1 MSYPANVTYP
11 PPPYRLIGKWHGRR
25 NDAESKICGLWKLG
39 ADFNVDGMVYMD
51 LKLSPYS
58 AATITAVDATAA
70 RKIPGVLLVITSD
83 DVKNDA
89 AWSKIKNGN
98 YNLLPFDQV
107 RYAGQEV
114 AAVIATDPYIAK
126 EACEAINIT
135 YNKLPYVN
143 KIQDAMA
150 SSAPQVWSGT
160 PNLQTPT
167 TYKFGDADT
176 AMNASGV
183 TVISETYES
192 NDCHQNP
199 VANMAGTVNAA
210 TSGRAEIWQD
220 NQDCKAASR
229 TLAGLIGLPYAR
241 GWAKATTCAGSFGG
255 KSGGGYQQLAILA
268 SQRLGKPVKYVLTR
282 EHDIRN
288 GARHPR
294 DVFNVTAA
302 YKSDGTVTAL
312 KADCYNNCGA
322 SKSAGVGTASGAAAH
337 FYNTYKYPNF
347 TVNAYEVWTNYP
359 SPGAYRNPPGPHASF
374 AASVF
379 MDKIAGK
386 LGMNPLDFFAK
397 NSMYVAGDKNQLNN
411 LPFYSIGQPDC
422 MNLAV
427 SMSNFKSKWKAAPSS
442 PQGLTGV
449 VHGIGIAN
457 TASGLGSTASS
468 QSTVVVMLTDG
479 SLLVSSGG
487 TDIGEGR
494 TEQERLY
501 AAEMMGLPMEYV
513 AVANN
518 DSEFIGDTGVT
529 AGSMQTKN
537 SGNPIVLACADAKNQ
552 MLAKAATAL
561 NTTVDKL
568 TYAMDGSM
576 KIYLTSDATQSRTF
590 AQLTGQPTIIGVG
603 KFVGPSGLTGNVFDT
618 AVAEVDVD
626 TDTGFVTVTSLIEVQ
641 DVGRVIFKDGIDGQM
656 TAAMIQALGQTIQEE
671 QWVDPATG
679 MLLGASHLDDKIP
692 TFTQVPATCSP
703 GYVEDA
709 EAPPLG
715 YNFGAKGM
723 AEPPFDAPI
732 PAIAN
737 AVANAIGW
745 WPTTLPITPD
755 KVLRGLGKA

>member
-1 MSYPANVTYP
+1 MSYPAGVQYP
-11 PPPYRLIGKWHGRR
+11 APPYRLLGKWTGRR
-25 NDAESKICGLWKLG
+25 NDGESKICGQWKLG
-39 ADFNVDGMVYMD
+39 ADFNVDNQAYLA

-70 RKIPGVLLVITSD
+70 KAIPGVLMVITSD

-89 AWSKIKNGN
+89 VLSKLAVGN
-98 YNLLPFDQV
+98 YKLLPYDQV

-114 AAVIATDPYIAK
+114 AAVVAEDPYVAV

-135 YNKLPYVN
+135 YSKLPFVN

-150 SSAPQVWSGT
+150 SGAPQVWSGT

-176 AMNASGV
+176 AMKDSSV
-183 TVISETYES
+183 TIFSETYES

-229 TLAGLIGLPYAR
+229 TLAGLVGLPYAR
-241 GWAKATTCAGSFGG
+241 GWAKGTTCAGSFGG
-255 KSGGGYQQLAILA
+255 KSGGGYQTLAIMM
-268 SQRLGKPVKYVLTR
+268 SQRLGRPVKYVMTR

-294 DVFNVTAA
+294 DVFNVSAA
-302 YKSDGTVTAL
+302 YKSDGTVTAI
-312 KADCYNNCGA
+312 KVDCYNNCGA

-379 MDKIAGK
+379 MDKIANK
-386 LGMNPLDFFAK
+386 LGMNPVDFAK
-397 NSMYVAGDKNQLNN
+397 KNNMYVAGDLNQLNN
-411 LPFYSIGQPDC
+411 LPFYSIGQPDV
-422 MNLAV
+422 MNLAL
-427 SMSNFKSKWKAAPSS
+427 SLSGFQSKWKKGPSS
-442 PQGLTGV
+442 PTGTGV
-449 VHGIGIAN
+449 VHGIGFAN

-468 QSTVVVMLTDG
+468 NSTAVILLSDG

-501 AAEMMGLPMEYV
+501 AAEMMGLPMDYV
-513 AVANN
+513 SIANN

-537 SGNPIVLACADAKNQ
+537 SGNCIVLACADAKNQ
-552 MLAKAATAL
+552 MMAKAAAAL

-576 KIYLTSDATQSRTF
+576 KIFLTSDPTQSRTF
-590 AQLTGQPTIIGVG
+590 AQLSGQPNVIGVG
-603 KFVGPSGLTGNVFDT
+603 KFTAPTGVTGNVFDS

-626 TDTGFVTVTSLIEVQ
+626 TDTGLVTVTNLTEVQ
-641 DVGRVIFKDGIDGQM
+641 DVGRIIFKMGLDGQM
-656 TAAMIQALGQTIQEE
+656 YAAMIQALGQTVQEE
-671 QWVDPATG
+671 QWVDGPTG
-679 MLLGASHLDDKIP
+679 SLLGASHLDDKIP
-692 TFTQVPATCSP
+692 LFTQIPATIQC

-709 EAPPLG
+709 EVPPLS

-732 PAIAN
+732 PAIVN

-745 WPTTLPITPD
+745 WSTTLPITPD
-755 KVLRGLGKA
+755 KVLKALGKA